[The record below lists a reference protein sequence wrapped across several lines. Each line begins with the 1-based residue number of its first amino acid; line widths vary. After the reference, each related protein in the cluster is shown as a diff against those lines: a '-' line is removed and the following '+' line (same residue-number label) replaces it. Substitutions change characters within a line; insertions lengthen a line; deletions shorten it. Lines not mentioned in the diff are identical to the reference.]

1 MRYPTIKTSNTK
13 SWDIDLFLCIVLV
26 LLAPYAIFDSIARS
40 YVNYFNTIQFQI
52 DWVIILL
59 CLLRFC
65 LLLTS
70 KTKNKRILKLYF
82 IFFPLLVVTVY
93 TLLISFYQTDFLIEN
108 GLRQV
113 ITGVPV
119 KNIIVKRGIKYLA
132 YTTLAIYIGLVL
144 NNFVKIHKTLL
155 YLTCSLC
162 VTEILGILQSIIF
175 LVADYN
181 ILHVAESISE
191 QSFTGTSTSVT
202 FLGMNFVRINSISHE
217 PKGFAI
223 LIFHLLIIKIF
234 WSSYRF
240 QAGLSSKTSNILD
253 VYLCHTSWLSVLVI
267 FLSFSGSG
275 LFSLIFLMLIFTIA
289 NWKDFLTLSFL
300 KRKSIYLVI
309 SASTLLALFL
319 EGDIFYSY
327 IYDFWDASILRR
339 MSAFFNQFTLESLY
353 VSSLDPEDGAVINNL
368 INYPNSVFWG
378 IGFGGYSNLSID
390 FVSNRYDLGLE
401 NTSPFSRNILVEILF
416 SSGIVGLI
424 GCFMFV
430 KRVLLRF
437 CLKMS
442 IYRLLGLM
450 IISSF
455 LVRSSEI
462 LFFVNIGI
470 LAALTVNLRL
480 IQSNYSATHNQ
491 SKYRV

>member
-1 MRYPTIKTSNTK
+1 MK
-13 SWDIDLFLCIVLV
+13 
-26 LLAPYAIFDSIARS
+26 
-40 YVNYFNTIQFQI
+40 
-52 DWVIILL
+52 
-59 CLLRFC
+59 
-65 LLLTS
+65 
-70 KTKNKRILKLYF
+70 
-82 IFFPLLVVTVY
+82 
-93 TLLISFYQTDFLIEN
+93 
-108 GLRQV
+108 
-113 ITGVPV
+113 
-119 KNIIVKRGIKYLA
+119 
-132 YTTLAIYIGLVL
+132 
-144 NNFVKIHKTLL
+144 
-155 YLTCSLC
+155 
-162 VTEILGILQSIIF
+162 
-175 LVADYN
+175 
-181 ILHVAESISE
+181 
-191 QSFTGTSTSVT
+191 
-202 FLGMNFVRINSISHE
+202 FVRINSISHE
-217 PKGFAI
+217 PKGFAR

-240 QAGLSSKTSNILD
+240 QAGLSSKPSNILD